1 MFCIKC
7 GAKLIEGAKF
17 CQKCGT
23 PAKTPTTPSAGA
35 AHMPPVEQPGRVP
48 PAQPQV
54 PGTPQELP
62 TGQPGGIP
70 PKSPQPT
77 GAPETPPNVQPGAV
91 PQANPPT
98 TGSPHAVSGGQ
109 PGSGT
114 NPQATSRSQT
124 SGGHTRA
131 VPPGNPSVNHAAQIP
146 PAGYPGFVPP
156 GMIPKKKG
164 SRWPWVV
171 CGIGIVAAA
180 LVVVAIIGTSVS
192 QMTEASSPGASSHS
206 KNVSLSE
213 TYTNEEEGLSFQYP
227 SAWKPVSQ
235 EDMINY
241 DLPEEDLPLVLL
253 ANEYEDI
260 PEANSY
266 IMVSRYEATEEDEAM
281 FDLDDEAFLDA
292 IQIDGSNIETT
303 STTIDGVPVRE
314 VSYTVD
320 AEKRYQ
326 RTYYYAANQGLF
338 RVDMLC
344 STGQASEYIR
354 FFDAVMD
361 SYTITVFP
369 EEEEENV
376 LTADQYIQMVVNGY
390 RVEDPEHTY
399 GEAFDAFFASPQW
412 EFFVSDEDEKVVE
425 FTGDCTYL
433 DAPVTACIQFII
445 NETDNTFEATWLDF
459 NGVPQNTL
467 ILNALITKAF
477 DKLVGD
483 AAEPSG
489 DWASSEHTYKLENDL
504 YAGITFYPDGTFSMV
519 INMFEGLGSAYGSY
533 TLLDDRLAC
542 YIDSADMGNF
552 SNDTV
557 IGFEFEMIFQGENL
571 QYNGERLGTSFDGMT
586 YYPSEP

>member
-54 PGTPQELP
+54 PGAPQELP
-62 TGQPGGIP
+62 TGQPDRIP

-77 GAPETPPNVQPGAV
+77 SAPETPPNVQPGAV

-131 VPPGNPSVNHAAQIP
+131 VPPGNSPVNGAAQMP
-146 PAGYPGFVPP
+146 TTGYPGFVSP

-171 CGIGIVAAA
+171 CGSGIVAAA
-180 LVVVAIIGTSVS
+180 LVVAAIIATSVG
-192 QMTEASSPGASSHS
+192 QMTGASSPGASSHS
-206 KNVSLSE
+206 KNVSLTE
-213 TYTNEEEGLSFQYP
+213 TCTNEEEGFSFQYP

-266 IMVSRYEATEEDEAM
+266 IMVTRFDATEEDVDM
-281 FDLDDEAFLDA
+281 LSLDDEAFLDA
-292 IQIDGSNIETT
+292 IQIDGSDLET
-303 STTIDGVPVRE
+303 SSLTIDGVPVRK
-314 VSYTVD
+314 VSYQVD
-320 AEKRYQ
+320 EENRYQ
-326 RTYYYAANQGLF
+326 QTYYYVANQGLF
-338 RVDMLC
+338 RVDMFC
-344 STGQASEYIR
+344 STGQSSEYIR
-354 FFDAVMD
+354 FFDAIMD

-369 EEEEENV
+369 KEEEENG

-390 RVEDPEHTY
+390 RVEDPEHSY
-399 GEAFDAFFASPQW
+399 GEAFDAFFASPHW
-412 EFFVSDEDEKVVE
+412 KFFVSEEDEKVVE
-425 FTGDCTYL
+425 FTGDCTYQ
-433 DAPVTACIQFII
+433 DAPVTACIQFVIDEE
-445 NETDNTFEATWLDF
+445 NSTFEAAWLDL
-459 NGVPQNTL
+459 NGVPQDTL
-467 ILNALITKAF
+467 TLNALITKAF
-477 DKLVGD
+477 DDLVGD
-483 AAEPSG
+483 AAGPSV
-489 DWASSEHTYKLENDL
+489 DWASSEHSYLLENDM
-504 YAGITFYPDGTFSMV
+504 YAKITFYPDGTFSMV
-519 INMFEGLGSAYGSY
+519 ANLYEGLGAVSGTY
-533 TLLDDRLAC
+533 TVLDDHLECQVGYRDFGGF
-542 YIDSADMGNF
+542 IGDDVNEF
-552 SNDTV
+552 SMYFVGD
-557 IGFEFEMIFQGENL
+557 QL
-571 QYNGERLGTSFDGMT
+571 QYSGSQIGTSFDGAM
-586 YYPSEP
+586 YLPS

>member
-54 PGTPQELP
+54 PGAPQELP
-62 TGQPGGIP
+62 TGQPDRIP

-77 GAPETPPNVQPGAV
+77 SAPETPPNVQPGAV

-131 VPPGNPSVNHAAQIP
+131 VPPGNSPVNGAAQMP
-146 PAGYPGFVPP
+146 TTGYPGFVSP

-171 CGIGIVAAA
+171 CGSGIVAAA
-180 LVVVAIIGTSVS
+180 LVVAAIIATSVG
-192 QMTEASSPGASSHS
+192 QMTGASSPGASSHS
-206 KNVSLSE
+206 KNVSLTE
-213 TYTNEEEGLSFQYP
+213 TCTNEEEGFSFQYP

-266 IMVSRYEATEEDEAM
+266 IMVTRFDATEEDVDM
-281 FDLDDEAFLDA
+281 LSLDDEAFLDA
-292 IQIDGSNIETT
+292 IQIDGSDLET
-303 STTIDGVPVRE
+303 SSLTIDGVPVRK
-314 VSYTVD
+314 VSYQVD
-320 AEKRYQ
+320 EENRYQ
-326 RTYYYAANQGLF
+326 QTYYYVANQGLF
-338 RVDMLC
+338 RVDMFC
-344 STGQASEYIR
+344 STGQSSEYIR
-354 FFDAVMD
+354 FFDAIMD

-369 EEEEENV
+369 KEEEENG

-390 RVEDPEHTY
+390 RVEDPEHSY
-399 GEAFDAFFASPQW
+399 GEAFDAFFASPHW
-412 EFFVSDEDEKVVE
+412 KFFVSEEDEKVVE
-425 FTGDCTYL
+425 FTGDCTYQ
-433 DAPVTACIQFII
+433 DAPVTACIQFVIDEE
-445 NETDNTFEATWLDF
+445 NSTFEAAWLDL
-459 NGVPQNTL
+459 NGVPQDTL
-467 ILNALITKAF
+467 TLNALITKAF
-477 DKLVGD
+477 DELVGD
-483 AAEPSG
+483 AAGPSV
-489 DWASSEHTYKLENDL
+489 DWASSEHSYLLENDM
-504 YAGITFYPDGTFSMV
+504 YAKITFYPDGTFSMV
-519 INMFEGLGSAYGSY
+519 ANLYEGLGAVSGTY
-533 TLLDDRLAC
+533 TVLDDHLECQVGYRDFGGF
-542 YIDSADMGNF
+542 IGDDVNEF
-552 SNDTV
+552 SMYFVGD
-557 IGFEFEMIFQGENL
+557 QL
-571 QYNGERLGTSFDGMT
+571 QYSGSQIGTSFDGAM
-586 YYPSEP
+586 YLPS

>member
-54 PGTPQELP
+54 PGAPQELP
-62 TGQPGGIP
+62 TGQPDRIP

-77 GAPETPPNVQPGAV
+77 SAPETPPNVQPGAV

-131 VPPGNPSVNHAAQIP
+131 VPPGNSPVNGAAQMP
-146 PAGYPGFVPP
+146 TTGYPGFVPP

-180 LVVVAIIGTSVS
+180 LVVAAIIATSVG
-192 QMTEASSPGASSHS
+192 QMTGASSPGASSHS

-213 TYTNEEEGLSFQYP
+213 TYTNEEEGFSFQYP

-241 DLPEEDLPLVLL
+241 DLPEEDLPPVLL

-266 IMVSRYEATEEDEAM
+266 IMVTRFDATEEDVDM
-281 FDLDDEAFLDA
+281 LSLDDEAFLDA
-292 IQIDGSNIETT
+292 IQIDGSDLET
-303 STTIDGVPVRE
+303 SSLTIDGVPVRK
-314 VSYTVD
+314 VSYQVD
-320 AEKRYQ
+320 EENRYQ
-326 RTYYYAANQGLF
+326 QTYYYVANQGLF
-338 RVDMLC
+338 RVDMFC
-344 STGQASEYIR
+344 STGQSSEYIR
-354 FFDAVMD
+354 FFDAIMD
-361 SYTITVFP
+361 SYTITEFP
-369 EEEEENV
+369 KEEEENG
-376 LTADQYIQMVVNGY
+376 LSADQYIQMVVTGY
-390 RVEDPEHTY
+390 RVEDPEHSY
-399 GEAFDAFFASPQW
+399 GEAFDAFFASPHW
-412 EFFVSDEDEKVVE
+412 KFFVSEEDEKVVE
-425 FTGDCTYL
+425 FTGDCTYQ

-445 NETDNTFEATWLDF
+445 NEMDNTFEATWLDF

-467 ILNALITKAF
+467 TLNALITTAF
-477 DKLVGD
+477 EELVGD
-483 AAEPSG
+483 AAGSSV
-489 DWASSEHTYKLENDL
+489 DWASSEHSYLLENDM
-504 YAGITFYPDGTFSMV
+504 YAKITFCPDGKFSMV
-519 INMFEGLGSAYGSY
+519 ANLYEGLGAVSGTY
-533 TLLDDRLAC
+533 TVLDDHLECQVGFRDFGGF
-542 YIDSADMGNF
+542 IGDDVDEF
-552 SNDTV
+552 SMYFVGD
-557 IGFEFEMIFQGENL
+557 QL
-571 QYNGERLGTSFDGMT
+571 QYSGSQIGTSFDGAM
-586 YYPSEP
+586 YLPS

>member
-62 TGQPGGIP
+62 TGQPDRIP

-77 GAPETPPNVQPGAV
+77 SAPETPPNVQPGAV

-131 VPPGNPSVNHAAQIP
+131 VPPGNSPVNGAAQMP
-146 PAGYPGFVPP
+146 TTGYPGFVSP

-180 LVVVAIIGTSVS
+180 LVVAAIIATSVG
-192 QMTEASSPGASSHS
+192 QMTGASSPGASSHS
-206 KNVSLSE
+206 KNVSLSD
-213 TYTNEEEGLSFQYP
+213 TYTNEEEGFSFQYP
-227 SAWKPVSQ
+227 SAWKPMSQ
-235 EDMINY
+235 QEMINY
-241 DLPEEDLPLVLL
+241 ALSQEDLPLVLL

-266 IMVSRYEATEEDEAM
+266 IMVTRFDATEEDVDM
-281 FDLDDEAFLDA
+281 LSLDDEAFLDA
-292 IQIDGSNIETT
+292 IQIDGSDLET
-303 STTIDGVPVRE
+303 SSLTIDGVPVRK
-314 VSYTVD
+314 VSYQVD
-320 AEKRYQ
+320 EENRYQ
-326 RTYYYAANQGLF
+326 QTYYYVANQGLF
-338 RVDMLC
+338 RVDMFC
-344 STGQASEYIR
+344 STRQSSEYIR

-369 EEEEENV
+369 KEEEENG

-390 RVEDPEHTY
+390 RVEDPEHSY
-399 GEAFDAFFASPQW
+399 GEAFDAFFASLHW
-412 EFFVSDEDEKVVE
+412 EFFVSEEDEKVVE
-425 FTGDCTYL
+425 FTGDCTYQ
-433 DAPVTACIQFII
+433 DAPVTACIQFVIDEE
-445 NETDNTFEATWLDF
+445 NSTFEAAWLDL
-459 NGVPQNTL
+459 NGVPQDTL
-467 ILNALITKAF
+467 TLNALITKAF
-477 DKLVGD
+477 DELVGD
-483 AAEPSG
+483 AAGPSV
-489 DWASSEHTYKLENDL
+489 DWASSEHSYLLENDM
-504 YAGITFYPDGTFSMV
+504 YAKITFYPDGTFSMV
-519 INMFEGLGSAYGSY
+519 ANLYEGLGAVSGTY
-533 TLLDDRLAC
+533 TVLDDHLECQVGFRDFGGF
-542 YIDSADMGNF
+542 IGDDVDEF
-552 SNDTV
+552 SMYFVGD
-557 IGFEFEMIFQGENL
+557 QL
-571 QYNGERLGTSFDGMT
+571 QYSGSQIGTSFDGAM
-586 YYPSEP
+586 YLPS

>member
-54 PGTPQELP
+54 PGAPQELP
-62 TGQPGGIP
+62 TGQPNRIP

-77 GAPETPPNVQPGAV
+77 SAPETPPNVQPGAV

-131 VPPGNPSVNHAAQIP
+131 VPPGNSPVNGAAQMP
-146 PAGYPGFVPP
+146 TTGYPGFVPP

-180 LVVVAIIGTSVS
+180 LVVAAIIGTSVS
-192 QMTEASSPGASSHS
+192 QMTGASSPGASSHS
-206 KNVSLSE
+206 KNVILSE
-213 TYTNEEEGLSFQYP
+213 TCTNEEEGFSFQYP
-227 SAWKPVSQ
+227 SAWKPVPQQ
-235 EDMINY
+235 EMINY
-241 DLPEEDLPLVLL
+241 ALPEEDLPLVLL

-266 IMVSRYEATEEDEAM
+266 IMVTRFDATEEDVDM
-281 FDLDDEAFLDA
+281 LSLDDEAFLDA
-292 IQIDGSNIETT
+292 IQIDGSDLET
-303 STTIDGVPVRE
+303 SSLTIDGVPVRK
-314 VSYTVD
+314 VSYQVD
-320 AEKRYQ
+320 EENRYQ
-326 RTYYYAANQGLF
+326 QTYYYVANQGLF
-338 RVDMLC
+338 RVDMFC
-344 STGQASEYIR
+344 STGQSSEYIR
-354 FFDAVMD
+354 FFDAIMD

-369 EEEEENV
+369 KEEEENG

-390 RVEDPEHTY
+390 RVEDPEYSY
-399 GEAFDAFFASPQW
+399 GEAFDAFFAFPHW
-412 EFFVSDEDEKVVE
+412 EFFVSEEDEKVVE
-425 FTGDCTYL
+425 FTGDCTYQ
-433 DAPVTACIQFII
+433 DAPVTACIQFVIDEE
-445 NETDNTFEATWLDF
+445 NSTFEAAWLDL
-459 NGVPQNTL
+459 NGVPQDTL
-467 ILNALITKAF
+467 TLNALITKAF
-477 DKLVGD
+477 DELVGD
-483 AAEPSG
+483 AAGPSV
-489 DWASSEHTYKLENDL
+489 DWASSEHSYLLENDM
-504 YAGITFYPDGTFSMV
+504 YAKITFYPDGTFSMV
-519 INMFEGLGSAYGSY
+519 ANLYEGLGAVSGTY
-533 TLLDDRLAC
+533 TVLDDHLECQVGHRDFGGF
-542 YIDSADMGNF
+542 IGDDVNEF
-552 SNDTV
+552 SMYFVGD
-557 IGFEFEMIFQGENL
+557 QL
-571 QYNGERLGTSFDGMT
+571 QYSGSQIGTSFDGAM
-586 YYPSEP
+586 YLPS

>member
-1 MFCIKC
+1 M
-7 GAKLIEGAKF
+7 
-17 CQKCGT
+17 
-23 PAKTPTTPSAGA
+23 
-35 AHMPPVEQPGRVP
+35 
-48 PAQPQV
+48 
-54 PGTPQELP
+54 
-62 TGQPGGIP
+62 
-70 PKSPQPT
+70 
-77 GAPETPPNVQPGAV
+77 
-91 PQANPPT
+91 
-98 TGSPHAVSGGQ
+98 
-109 PGSGT
+109 
-114 NPQATSRSQT
+114 
-124 SGGHTRA
+124 
-131 VPPGNPSVNHAAQIP
+131 
-146 PAGYPGFVPP
+146 
-156 GMIPKKKG
+156 
-164 SRWPWVV
+164 
-171 CGIGIVAAA
+171 
-180 LVVVAIIGTSVS
+180 VVAIIGTSVS

-344 STGQASEYIR
+344 STGQSSEYIR

-369 EEEEENV
+369 EEEEESV

-433 DAPVTACIQFII
+433 DAPVTACIQFVI

-467 ILNALITKAF
+467 TLNSLITTAF
-477 DKLVGD
+477 EELVGD
-483 AAEPSG
+483 AAGSSV
-489 DWASSEHTYKLENDL
+489 DWASSEHSYLLENDM
-504 YAGITFYPDGTFSMV
+504 YAKITFYPDGKFSMV
-519 INMFEGLGSAYGSY
+519 ANLYEGLGAVSGTY
-533 TLLDDRLAC
+533 TVLDDHLECQVGFRDFGGF
-542 YIDSADMGNF
+542 IGDDVDEF
-552 SNDTV
+552 SMYFVGD
-557 IGFEFEMIFQGENL
+557 QL
-571 QYNGERLGTSFDGMT
+571 QYSGSQIGTSFDGAM
-586 YYPSEP
+586 YLPS

>member
-1 MFCIKC
+1 
-7 GAKLIEGAKF
+7 
-17 CQKCGT
+17 
-23 PAKTPTTPSAGA
+23 
-35 AHMPPVEQPGRVP
+35 
-48 PAQPQV
+48 
-54 PGTPQELP
+54 
-62 TGQPGGIP
+62 
-70 PKSPQPT
+70 
-77 GAPETPPNVQPGAV
+77 
-91 PQANPPT
+91 
-98 TGSPHAVSGGQ
+98 
-109 PGSGT
+109 
-114 NPQATSRSQT
+114 
-124 SGGHTRA
+124 
-131 VPPGNPSVNHAAQIP
+131 
-146 PAGYPGFVPP
+146 
-156 GMIPKKKG
+156 MIPKKKG

-266 IMVSRYEATEEDEAM
+266 IMVTRFDATEEDVDM
-281 FDLDDEAFLDA
+281 LSLDDEAFLDA
-292 IQIDGSNIETT
+292 IQIDGSDLET
-303 STTIDGVPVRE
+303 SSLTIDGVPVRK
-314 VSYTVD
+314 VSYQVD
-320 AEKRYQ
+320 EENRYQ
-326 RTYYYAANQGLF
+326 QTYYYVANQGLF

-344 STGQASEYIR
+344 STGQSSEYIR

-433 DAPVTACIQFII
+433 DAPVTACVQFII

-467 ILNALITKAF
+467 TLNALITKAF
-477 DKLVGD
+477 DNLVGD
-483 AAEPSG
+483 AAKPSG

>member
-62 TGQPGGIP
+62 TGQPDRIP

-77 GAPETPPNVQPGAV
+77 SAPETPPNVQPGAV

-131 VPPGNPSVNHAAQIP
+131 VPPGNSPVNGAAQMP
-146 PAGYPGFVPP
+146 TTGYPGFVSP

-180 LVVVAIIGTSVS
+180 LVVAAIIATSVG
-192 QMTEASSPGASSHS
+192 QMTGASSPGASSHS
-206 KNVSLSE
+206 KNVSLSD
-213 TYTNEEEGLSFQYP
+213 TYTNEEEGFSFQYP
-227 SAWKPVSQ
+227 SAWKPMSQ
-235 EDMINY
+235 QEMINY
-241 DLPEEDLPLVLL
+241 ALSQEDLPLVLL

-266 IMVSRYEATEEDEAM
+266 IMVTRFDATEEDVDM
-281 FDLDDEAFLDA
+281 LSLDDEAFLDA
-292 IQIDGSNIETT
+292 IQIDGSDLET
-303 STTIDGVPVRE
+303 SSLTIDGVPVRK
-314 VSYTVD
+314 VSYQVD
-320 AEKRYQ
+320 EENRYQ
-326 RTYYYAANQGLF
+326 QTYYYVANQGLF
-338 RVDMLC
+338 RVDMFC
-344 STGQASEYIR
+344 STGQSSEYIR

-369 EEEEENV
+369 KEEEENG

-390 RVEDPEHTY
+390 RVEDPEHSY
-399 GEAFDAFFASPQW
+399 GEAFDAFFAFPHW
-412 EFFVSDEDEKVVE
+412 EFFVSEEDEKVVE
-425 FTGDCTYL
+425 FTGDCTYQ
-433 DAPVTACIQFII
+433 DAPVTACIQFVIDEE
-445 NETDNTFEATWLDF
+445 NSTFEAAWLDL
-459 NGVPQNTL
+459 NGVPQDTL
-467 ILNALITKAF
+467 TLNALITKAF
-477 DKLVGD
+477 DELVGD
-483 AAEPSG
+483 AAGPSV
-489 DWASSEHTYKLENDL
+489 DWASSEHSYLLENDM
-504 YAGITFYPDGTFSMV
+504 YAKITFYPDGTFSMV
-519 INMFEGLGSAYGSY
+519 ANLYEGLGAVSGTY
-533 TLLDDRLAC
+533 TVLDDHLECQVGYRDFGGF
-542 YIDSADMGNF
+542 IGDDVDEF
-552 SNDTV
+552 SMYFVGD
-557 IGFEFEMIFQGENL
+557 QL
-571 QYNGERLGTSFDGMT
+571 QYSGSQIGTSFDGAM
-586 YYPSEP
+586 YLPS

>member
-54 PGTPQELP
+54 PGAPQELP
-62 TGQPGGIP
+62 TGQPDRIP

-77 GAPETPPNVQPGAV
+77 SAPETPPNVQPGAV

-131 VPPGNPSVNHAAQIP
+131 VPPGNSPVNGAAQMP
-146 PAGYPGFVPP
+146 TTGYPGFVSP

-180 LVVVAIIGTSVS
+180 LVVAAIIATSVG
-192 QMTEASSPGASSHS
+192 QMTGASSPGASSHS
-206 KNVSLSE
+206 KNVSLSD
-213 TYTNEEEGLSFQYP
+213 TYTNEEEGFSFQYP

-266 IMVSRYEATEEDEAM
+266 IMVTRFDATEEDVDM
-281 FDLDDEAFLDA
+281 LSLDDEAFLDA
-292 IQIDGSNIETT
+292 IQIDGSDLET
-303 STTIDGVPVRE
+303 SSLTIDGVPVRK
-314 VSYTVD
+314 VSYQVD
-320 AEKRYQ
+320 EENRYQ
-326 RTYYYAANQGLF
+326 QTYYYVANQGLF
-338 RVDMLC
+338 RVDMFC
-344 STGQASEYIR
+344 STGQSSEYIR
-354 FFDAVMD
+354 FFDAIMD

-369 EEEEENV
+369 KEEEENG

-390 RVEDPEHTY
+390 RVEDPEHSY
-399 GEAFDAFFASPQW
+399 GEAFDAFFASPHW
-412 EFFVSDEDEKVVE
+412 KFFVSEEDEKVVE
-425 FTGDCTYL
+425 FTGDCTYQ
-433 DAPVTACIQFII
+433 DAPVTACIQFVIDEE
-445 NETDNTFEATWLDF
+445 NSTFEAAWLDL
-459 NGVPQNTL
+459 NGVPQDTL
-467 ILNALITKAF
+467 TLNALITKAF
-477 DKLVGD
+477 DELVGD
-483 AAEPSG
+483 AAGPSV
-489 DWASSEHTYKLENDL
+489 DWASSEHSYLLENDM
-504 YAGITFYPDGTFSMV
+504 YAKITFYPDGTFSMV
-519 INMFEGLGSAYGSY
+519 ANLYEGLGAVSGTY
-533 TLLDDRLAC
+533 TVLDDHLECQVGYRDFGGF
-542 YIDSADMGNF
+542 IGDDVNEF
-552 SNDTV
+552 SMYFVGD
-557 IGFEFEMIFQGENL
+557 QL
-571 QYNGERLGTSFDGMT
+571 QYSGSQIGTSFDGAM
-586 YYPSEP
+586 YLPS